1 MAKETILNRG
11 GSSAIDCILPFA
23 WNCAIGVSTQYF
35 EIFMANNE
43 QPQVTPERLM
53 QFGFA
58 YAPPLIIG
66 AAVSNKVF
74 DTLTRDPKSVDEV
87 SRETGASIRGL
98 RAIMNALVSLELLSK
113 PNGKYTLTPESENFL
128 VSNKPGSLGGFFSM
142 NRLRLIELW
151 MKLDEIVRTGQPAEA
166 RNLKGPG
173 TEFITELVENIIP
186 MGYGAAQAL
195 ANHLKSPTPKI
206 RCACLIPLPAPEF
219 GELPSPKNRREWR

>member
-66 AAVSNKVF
+66 AAVSNKIF
-74 DTLTRDPKSVDEV
+74 DTLNSG
-87 SRETGASIRGL
+87 SRSIAEGDREIGASARGL
-98 RAIMNALVSLELLSK
+98 RAIMKAPVGLELLTK
-113 PNGKYTLTPESENFL
+113 RDRKYALTPESVVDRMPTNP
-128 VSNKPGSLGGFFSM
+128 NK
-142 NRLRLIELW
+142 R
-151 MKLDEIVRTGQPAEA
+151 
-166 RNLKGPG
+166 
-173 TEFITELVENIIP
+173 
-186 MGYGAAQAL
+186 
-195 ANHLKSPTPKI
+195 
-206 RCACLIPLPAPEF
+206 
-219 GELPSPKNRREWR
+219 